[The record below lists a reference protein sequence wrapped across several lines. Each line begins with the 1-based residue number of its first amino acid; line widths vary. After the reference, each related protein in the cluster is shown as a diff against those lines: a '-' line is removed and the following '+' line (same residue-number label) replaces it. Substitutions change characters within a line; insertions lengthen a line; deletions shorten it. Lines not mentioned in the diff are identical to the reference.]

1 MKCPKCQST
10 NLVKS
15 GKQPLYHKSGDIAV
29 ISEYKQRYHCKD
41 CHKDTIKPIEE

>member
-1 MKCPKCQST
+1 MKCPKCQSE

-15 GKQPLYHKSGDIAV
+15 GKQPMFCKSDGIII

-41 CHKDTIKPIEE
+41 CHKDTIKPIL